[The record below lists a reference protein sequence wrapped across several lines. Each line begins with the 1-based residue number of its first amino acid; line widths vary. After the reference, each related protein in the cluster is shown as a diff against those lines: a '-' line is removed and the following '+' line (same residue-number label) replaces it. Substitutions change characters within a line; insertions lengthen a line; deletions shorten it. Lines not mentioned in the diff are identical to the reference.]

1 MAALLLSGAAW
12 ADEASRKAKAEEML
26 RLTNAEQMMRQSLD
40 QIQAMQAAQLVKI
53 PGAAN
58 IQDRIMQLVKDRMS
72 WEKLRPA
79 FVQLYVDTYT
89 DEELDGIV
97 AFYKSPAGKA
107 FVEKMPVLMD
117 KSMKL
122 TQNMVGD
129 LTPEIVRIAA
139 EAAKEKK

>member
-1 MAALLLSGAAW
+1 MAALLLASAAR
-12 ADEASRKAKAEEML
+12 ADEASRRTKAEEML
-26 RLTNAEQMMRQSLD
+26 RLTNAEQMMKQYFD
-40 QIQAMQAAQLVKI
+40 QMQAMQTAQLAKM

-89 DEELDGIV
+89 DEELDGII
-97 AFYKSPAGKA
+97 AFYKSPAGRA
-107 FVEKMPVLMD
+107 FVEKMPVLMN